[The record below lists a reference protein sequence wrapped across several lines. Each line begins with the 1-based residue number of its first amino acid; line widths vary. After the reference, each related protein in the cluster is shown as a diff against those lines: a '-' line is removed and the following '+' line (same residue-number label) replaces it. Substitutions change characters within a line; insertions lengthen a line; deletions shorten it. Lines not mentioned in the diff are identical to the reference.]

1 MTEDKMLLIV
11 SAMIV
16 LGTALYFARMWVFRT
31 GFGGGRAMRIS
42 RIVEDDGHLD
52 FDQRLAQR
60 LGELE
65 RQRGS
70 EAPPPPAPSQS
81 PAPPAPPPAPSA
93 APSGFGRRGL

>member
-1 MTEDKMLLIV
+1 MAEDEMLLIIG
-11 SAMIV
+11 AMMV
-16 LGTALYFARMWVFRT
+16 LGFGLYYARMWFFRA

-42 RIVEDDGHLD
+42 RIVENDGHLD

-65 RQRGS
+65 RERDAGPS
-70 EAPPPPAPSQS
+70 PPPVPSQ
-81 PAPPAPPPAPSA
+81 PPATPTAP